1 MRKSTVK
8 KTVTK
13 APVNKKEIVKA
24 ETVAAVKTE
33 EPKTEAVEA
42 ETVEAKTEEKAVEA
56 EATAAAKTVEK
67 PAAKKTAAKKTTTAK
82 ATAEKKAPAKRATK
96 VAAVKTEVS
105 VQFAGKEYTTERL
118 VEIAKDVWQYDLGN
132 APEEFKSVELY
143 VKPEES
149 CLHPVVNQKGS
160 TFPISTDQSI
170 RIKSCASMVFTT
182 GIPALQPLVM
192 AV

>member
-13 APVNKKEIVKA
+13 APVNKKETIKA
-24 ETVAAVKTE
+24 ET
-33 EPKTEAVEA
+33 
-42 ETVEAKTEEKAVEA
+42 
-56 EATAAAKTVEK
+56 
-67 PAAKKTAAKKTTTAK
+67 
-82 ATAEKKAPAKRATK
+82 

-149 CLHPVVNQKGS
+149 AVYYVINGTTSGS
-160 TFPISTDQSI
+160 F
-170 RIKSCASMVFTT
+170 
-182 GIPALQPLVM
+182 GI
-192 AV
+192 

>member
-13 APVNKKEIVKA
+13 APVNKKETVKA

-42 ETVEAKTEEKAVEA
+42 KA
-56 EATAAAKTVEK
+56 AT
-67 PAAKKTAAKKTTTAK
+67 
-82 ATAEKKAPAKRATK
+82 EKKAPAKRATK
-96 VAAVKTEVS
+96 AAAVKTEVS

-149 CLHPVVNQKGS
+149 AVYYVINGTTSGS
-160 TFPISTDQSI
+160 F
-170 RIKSCASMVFTT
+170 
-182 GIPALQPLVM
+182 GI
-192 AV
+192 